1 MKKKK
6 VYYNG
11 KLLYFRRNNE
21 EGHTNVVIVGDENKL
36 GGRDLAYTHKGERKN
51 AIKKAFIRSVDGYED
66 LNWPRIFEDIKLT
79 DNVPR
84 DHSVHEYIK
93 DECSDISTWDG
104 EADEGE
110 YNTREAFIIK
120 GNEEDGS
127 LEKNIYEL
135 HERIVK
141 YVNEQIERKSQPIYE
156 DSYELIMQIF
166 NDWDKKSINCP
177 HIITELAT
185 RYGKCQFGITM
196 FDATDARIMV
206 LTGYVGTIISSFYE
220 LIHKYEGWEHYK
232 VINPDDPMYATQEDC
247 YNACMQWL
255 SENDTNRIIY
265 WVAVTGTSKFNEEDD
280 EEVKL
285 VYDEEDNTTFERR
298 IGAFTK
304 LMKKFYYALIIDE
317 VDFGAHCK
325 KQQKKLR
332 SIAKN
337 SKCRYKLS
345 MTGTNADYAEK
356 IWPCDL
362 YYSRNYID
370 LLSISK
376 TK

>member
-6 VYYNG
+6 VNYNG

-21 EGHTNVVIVGDENKL
+21 EGHTNVGIIGDESEE

-51 AIKKAFIRSVDGYED
+51 AIKKAFISSVDGVED

-79 DNVPR
+79 DNVSR
-84 DHSVHEYIK
+84 DYTVHDYIK
-93 DECSDISTWDG
+93 DECYDICTWDG

-110 YNTREAFIIK
+110 YATREAFIVK
-120 GNEEDGS
+120 GEGET
-127 LEKNIYEL
+127 LEKNIFEL
-135 HERIVK
+135 IERIK
-141 YVNEQIERKSQPIYE
+141 KFVNDQIERKSQPIYE

-206 LTGYVGTIISSFYE
+206 LTGYVGTIISSFLE
-220 LIHKYEGWEHYK
+220 LIYKYEGWEHYK
-232 VINPDDPMYATQEDC
+232 VINPDDPKYATQEDC
-247 YNACMQWL
+247 YNECMKWL

-317 VDFGAHCK
+317 VDFGAHCT

-332 SIAKN
+332 AIAKN
-337 SKCRYKLS
+337 SNCRYKLS

-362 YYSRNYID
+362 YYSRDYID